1 MLFGKGG
8 YNEDCSRGCE
18 FVGIIEVRPL
28 LLQFEIDAAYERV
41 INTNGS
47 AIIYAGTLIRRN
59 ARADKPAVQ
68 RANQY
73 FIRNL
78 SLARSFSLHSLPV
91 CVCKYAHVRANLTTR
106 PTAEWAQY
114 AITIQAGISCNK
126 SIRKARDFFDG

>member
-1 MLFGKGG
+1 MQ
-8 YNEDCSRGCE
+8 
-18 FVGIIEVRPL
+18 FVGIEVRPL

-59 ARADKPAVQ
+59 ARADKPARSVQ

-78 SLARSFSLHSLPV
+78 SLTRSFSLHSLPV
-91 CVCKYAHVRANLTTR
+91 CKYAHT
-106 PTAEWAQY
+106 
-114 AITIQAGISCNK
+114 G
-126 SIRKARDFFDG
+126 ARI